1 MKYYE
6 TLYIAH
12 PILEMGRLQDLVQ
25 DVEKVLGK
33 RKCELLYTDVWGKKR
48 MSYPIAKQKFG
59 TYVMIQFKTESDKN
73 NEITF
78 ELEHNPNILR
88 HMTILID
95 EADLKEQTEDIWDQ
109 ISGLAKPHRR
119 EEKTESEEE
128 TTEKKDEKD
137 VKLKETVEEVSTEM
151 DDSVPEKT
159 EQQKAATANDESDGN
174 SPAEETQTETDPETE
189 TEPEEQPVE
198 DSAEDKKEESE

>member
-33 RKCELLYTDVWGKKR
+33 RKCELLYTNVWGKKR

-59 TYVMIQFKTESDKN
+59 TYVMIQFKTDRDKN

-95 EADLKEQTEDIWDQ
+95 EVDLKEQTEDVWDQ

-119 EEKTESEEE
+119 EDKLESEKASP
-128 TTEKKDEKD
+128 EKKGEEDVESKD
-137 VKLKETVEEVSTEM
+137 TVEEVSTEK
-151 DDSVPEKT
+151 DDSPPEEL
-159 EQQKAATANDESDGN
+159 EQETASAKDKSDSDE
-174 SPAEETQTETDPETE
+174 PAEEEQTVAEPETE
-189 TEPEEQPVE
+189 EEPIES
-198 DSAEDKKEESE
+198 SAENKKEESE